1 MAAMLP
7 SSPSTSVKRPS
18 RRLPPTASPSPMSM
32 SRPSRK
38 PWRASTRCWTCR
50 RKRLPWT
57 GSSAARGHTAAQAF
71 TGIGIVLKRIEF
83 ACAALLLLG
92 VVVLVGVAA
101 ASRALGAPIIW
112 SIEVAQ
118 LLFLWL
124 CIIAIDLGL
133 QHERHFGIGLISD
146 NIPPAARKILQ
157 IVNLAILIGLLVY
170 LLQFAWRN

>member
-1 MAAMLP
+1 M
-7 SSPSTSVKRPS
+7 
-18 RRLPPTASPSPMSM
+18 
-32 SRPSRK
+32 
-38 PWRASTRCWTCR
+38 
-50 RKRLPWT
+50 
-57 GSSAARGHTAAQAF
+57 
-71 TGIGIVLKRIEF
+71 LKRIEF

-170 LLQFAWRN
+170 LLQFAWRNMILMHPRLDGALQMPGSYFHASMVVGFVLMIRTLAVKLAGTIRKPAEF